1 VCSGLA
7 NYLRLDPAIVRIIF
21 ALITLGGF
29 GLGFILYIILWIA
42 VPPRSLA
49 TNIRKRLYRNADDK
63 VIGGVASGI
72 SAYFHI
78 DVWIPRLIF
87 ALPLILG
94 IITSVFRNT
103 WFDFDP
109 APVFLTGGFGGT
121 LFITYIILWM
131 VLPEAA
137 TASEKLEMRGE
148 KVDIESI
155 KNTIKSDMEGF
166 KGRAKEMGD
175 DIKQRAEQFA
185 SDFKR
190 SSQNFSSEAAP
201 IVRKT
206 GTGIGH
212 AIGVLFKAFFLFI
225 AGVMAFALIMVLIA
239 LLFSGVGVFPFKNY
253 LLTGFWQ
260 NFLAWSSLFLFLGIP
275 VLALITWL
283 IRRIVGARSRN
294 HYLGYIFGSLWV
306 IGLVSFIILIASIGN
321 NFRSKATVQEE
332 IPFVQPVKGKVIVK
346 VAEEKVKY
354 YGSDWFGFSD
364 DWDWPFFSLNEDSLM
379 LNTVRVELVK
389 SQDSSFHTYAVKIG
403 RGYNPA
409 TAQSVATKI
418 NFKATQQDSI
428 LLLPKGF
435 AISQREKFRNQQVLV
450 IVEIP
455 IGKKIEV
462 DKSVNFY
469 RWFNIN
475 MNHRRG
481 WNISWNDD
489 WDDSYS
495 WDDNTEYI
503 MTSDGLER
511 THKVKTTDDEGDDK
525 KDKTDKS
532 DGYRYKKNND
542 TITSKKNKDSIKTK
556 KRYTQTDETPKTSSV
571 KETKTIDSKTESEH
585 AFSPVYSLA
594 ELI

>member
-1 VCSGLA
+1 M
-7 NYLRLDPAIVRIIF
+7 
-21 ALITLGGF
+21 
-29 GLGFILYIILWIA
+29 
-42 VPPRSLA
+42 
-49 TNIRKRLYRNADDK
+49 YRNADDK
-63 VIGGVASGI
+63 VLGGVASGL

-166 KGRAKEMGD
+166 KGRAKEMGE

-190 SSQNFSSEAAP
+190 SSQNFGTEMGP
-201 IVRKT
+201 IARKT

-225 AGVMAFALIMVLIA
+225 AGIMAFALIMVLIA

-283 IRRIVGARSRN
+283 IRRIVGARSRT
-294 HYLGYIFGSLWV
+294 HYLGCMFSGV
-306 IGLVSFIILIASIGN
+306 CGL
-321 NFRSKATVQEE
+321 
-332 IPFVQPVKGKVIVK
+332 
-346 VAEEKVKY
+346 
-354 YGSDWFGFSD
+354 
-364 DWDWPFFSLNEDSLM
+364 
-379 LNTVRVELVK
+379 LV
-389 SQDSSFHTYAVKIG
+389 
-403 RGYNPA
+403 
-409 TAQSVATKI
+409 
-418 NFKATQQDSI
+418 
-428 LLLPKGF
+428 
-435 AISQREKFRNQQVLV
+435 
-450 IVEIP
+450 
-455 IGKKIEV
+455 
-462 DKSVNFY
+462 
-469 RWFNIN
+469 
-475 MNHRRG
+475 
-481 WNISWNDD
+481 
-489 WDDSYS
+489 
-495 WDDNTEYI
+495 
-503 MTSDGLER
+503 
-511 THKVKTTDDEGDDK
+511 
-525 KDKTDKS
+525 
-532 DGYRYKKNND
+532 
-542 TITSKKNKDSIKTK
+542 
-556 KRYTQTDETPKTSSV
+556 
-571 KETKTIDSKTESEH
+571 
-585 AFSPVYSLA
+585 
-594 ELI
+594 

>member
-1 VCSGLA
+1 M
-7 NYLRLDPAIVRIIF
+7 
-21 ALITLGGF
+21 
-29 GLGFILYIILWIA
+29 
-42 VPPRSLA
+42 
-49 TNIRKRLYRNADDK
+49 
-63 VIGGVASGI
+63 
-72 SAYFHI
+72 

-109 APVFLTGGFGGT
+109 TPVFLTGGFGGS
-121 LFITYIILWM
+121 LFVTYIILWI

-166 KGRAKEMGD
+166 KGRAKEMGE

-185 SDFKR
+185 TDFKK
-190 SSQNFSSEAAP
+190 STQNFGSEVGP
-201 IVRKT
+201 IARKT

-225 AGVMAFALIMVLIA
+225 AGIMAFALIMVLIA

-294 HYLGYIFGSLWV
+294 HYLGYAFGSLWV
-306 IGLVSFIILIASIGN
+306 VGLVSFIILIASIGN
-321 NFRSKATVQEE
+321 EFRSKATVQAE
-332 IPFVQPVKGKVIVK
+332 IPLVQPAQGKVIVK

-389 SQDSSFHTYAVKIG
+389 SQDSFFHAYAVKIG
-403 RGYNPA
+403 RGNSPA
-409 TAQSVATKI
+409 KAEQVAGKI
-418 NFKATQQDSI
+418 NFITAQRDSI
-428 LLLPKGF
+428 ILLPKGF
-435 AISQREKFRNQQVLV
+435 AISQQEKFRNQQVLV

-511 THKVKTTDDEGDDK
+511 THKIRSSEDEDDNQ
-525 KDKTDKS
+525 KDKTQKNE
-532 DGYRYKKNND
+532 GYRYKKNKD
-542 TITSKKNKDSIKTK
+542 SITSKKNKDSLKGKTHSA
-556 KRYTQTDETPKTSSV
+556 QIDETLENTTG
-571 KETKTIDSKTESEH
+571 KEAKAKGNNEETEH